1 MVVYIISSGVRFS
14 FGVFVDPLV
23 EAYGWSRGD
32 ISLAYTLQFL
42 LGIPVVL
49 VVGWLAE
56 RISGRRIV
64 VVGAAIFTIGML
76 LTAGVTKVWQFQLS
90 FGALIGGLG
99 SAGFIV
105 LLPVLV
111 SRWFY
116 RKLGLAMGLLWVS
129 LSLGP
134 ALFSPIMR
142 WAVETVGWSQT
153 FIVVGLIGG
162 PLMLAAGVFLRD
174 HPQEKELTPYGG
186 TPSESQ
192 AGNTA
197 SLPES
202 LSLRR
207 VAALPKV
214 RALTAVH
221 ALGCVGHSIPL
232 AHVVSMATLAG
243 IPGIPAAGIL
253 SVALTSSIISRFGM
267 SLVADAKGAR
277 FTLTIALLLQ
287 TFPMLLLLSARELQS
302 FYAFAFLFGLG
313 FGGEMVGF
321 PIFNRQYYGV
331 NAPLNTIYAY
341 QMAGAL
347 LGMAVGG
354 WLGGVLFDWTGGY
367 TWSIVASLIAGS
379 LGVIV
384 SLLLPSR
391 RRPVTAE
398 AGLT

>member
-1 MVVYIISSGVRFS
+1 
-14 FGVFVDPLV
+14 
-23 EAYGWSRGD
+23 
-32 ISLAYTLQFL
+32 
-42 LGIPVVL
+42 
-49 VVGWLAE
+49 
-56 RISGRRIV
+56 
-64 VVGAAIFTIGML
+64 
-76 LTAGVTKVWQFQLS
+76 
-90 FGALIGGLG
+90 
-99 SAGFIV
+99 